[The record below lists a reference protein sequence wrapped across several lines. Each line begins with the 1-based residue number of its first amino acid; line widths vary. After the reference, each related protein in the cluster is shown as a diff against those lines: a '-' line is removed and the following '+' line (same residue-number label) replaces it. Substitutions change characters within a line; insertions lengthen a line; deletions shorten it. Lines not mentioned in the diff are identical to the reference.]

1 VPYERYAP
9 PPPAPNSLDDT
20 LEALGQE
27 AATNPALELTDEKVA
42 ALAQQLLAAQMTKGH
57 EEESSDLRTRI
68 ANMKISD
75 KIKLAMFG
83 DVNARGLL
91 IKDPNKLVQSF
102 VLKNPQIT
110 FEELIGFASDPN
122 TPKGILRVLSETN
135 KWSKEYQMKLALVC
149 NPKTPLDISMKWVKF
164 LNMADVKKLSK
175 SKSIPNALVVI
186 VRKRMTDLEKKK

>member
-1 VPYERYAP
+1 MNDFPSPDSE
-9 PPPAPNSLDDT
+9 SLDDA

-27 AATNPALELTDEKVA
+27 AAVNPALELTDEKVSS
-42 ALAQQLLAAQMTKGH
+42 LAQQLLAAQMA
-57 EEESSDLRTRI
+57 EAQPEESSDLRTRI

-83 DVNARGLL
+83 DANARGLL

-110 FEELIGFASDPN
+110 FEELVGFASDPN

-135 KWSKEYQMKLALVC
+135 KWSKEYQMKYALVS
-149 NPKTPLDISMKWVKF
+149 NPKTPLDISMKWAKF
-164 LNMADVKKLSK
+164 LNLADLKKLSK

-186 VRKRMTDLEKKK
+186 IRKRLADLEKKK

>member
-1 VPYERYAP
+1 MNDLPL
-9 PPPAPNSLDDT
+9 PASHSLDDA
-20 LEALGQE
+20 LETLGQE
-27 AATNPALELTDEKVA
+27 VAANPALELTDEKVS
-42 ALAQQLLAAQMTKGH
+42 ALAQQLLATQMAEAQK
-57 EEESSDLRTRI
+57 EESSDLRTKI

-83 DVNARGLL
+83 DINARGLL

-102 VLKNPQIT
+102 VLKNPQVT
-110 FEELIGFASDPN
+110 FEELVGFASDPN

-149 NPKTPLDISMKWVKF
+149 NPKTPLDISMKWAKF
-164 LNMADVKKLSK
+164 LNLADLKKLSK

-186 VRKRMTDLEKKK
+186 VRKRLADIEKKK

>member
-1 VPYERYAP
+1 MNDL
-9 PPPAPNSLDDT
+9 PAPDSNSLDNT

-27 AATNPALELTDEKVA
+27 AATNPALELTDEKVT
-42 ALAQQLLAAQMTKGH
+42 ALAQQLLAAQMAETPA
-57 EEESSDLRTRI
+57 EESSDLRTRI
-68 ANMKISD
+68 ANMKISE

-110 FEELIGFASDPN
+110 FEELTGFASDPN
-122 TPKGILRVLSETN
+122 TPKGVLRVLSETN
-135 KWSKEYQMKLALVC
+135 KWSKEYQMKLALVS
-149 NPKTPLDISMKWVKF
+149 NPKTPLDISMKWAKF
-164 LNMADVKKLSK
+164 LNLADLKKLSK

-186 VRKRMTDLEKKK
+186 IRKRLADLEKKK

>member
-1 VPYERYAP
+1 MNDL
-9 PPPAPNSLDDT
+9 PAPDSNSLDNT

-27 AATNPALELTDEKVA
+27 AATNPALELTDEKVT
-42 ALAQQLLAAQMTKGH
+42 ALAQLLLAAQMATTPA
-57 EEESSDLRTRI
+57 EESSDLRTRI
-68 ANMKISD
+68 ANMKISE

-110 FEELIGFASDPN
+110 IEELTGFASDPN
-122 TPKGILRVLSETN
+122 TPKGVLRVLSETN
-135 KWSKEYQMKLALVC
+135 KWSKEYQMKLALVS
-149 NPKTPLDISMKWVKF
+149 NPKTPLDISMKWAKF
-164 LNMADVKKLSK
+164 LNLADLKKLSK

-186 VRKRMTDLEKKK
+186 IRKRLADLEKKK

>member
-1 VPYERYAP
+1 MNDSTSPESA
-9 PPPAPNSLDDT
+9 SLDAT

-27 AATNPALELTDEKVA
+27 AATNPALELTDEKVN
-42 ALAQQLLAAQMTKGH
+42 ALAQQLLATQMAEEAQA
-57 EEESSDLRTRI
+57 EESSDLRTRI
-68 ANMKISD
+68 ANMKIAQ

-110 FEELIGFASDPN
+110 FEELTGFASDPN
-122 TPKGILRVLSETN
+122 TPKGVLRVLSETN
-135 KWSKEYQMKLALVC
+135 KWSKEYQMKLALVS
-149 NPKTPLDISMKWVKF
+149 NPKTPLDISMKWAKF
-164 LNMADVKKLSK
+164 LNLADLKKFSK

-186 VRKRMTDLEKKK
+186 IRKRLADLEKKK